1 MPYHCFKQ
9 KYAFSTPSL
18 VVVPTL
24 KMHTTL
30 RFSQKKKK
38 NSKLETLDQ
47 IGAFIN

>member
-30 RFSQKKKK
+30 RLSQKKKY
-38 NSKLETLDQ
+38 SKLETLDQ

>member
-24 KMHTTL
+24 KMHITL
-30 RFSQKKKK
+30 RYSQKKK